1 MALQRDEVVRT
12 ALRLLNEEG
21 IEGLTTR
28 RLARELGVQSPAL
41 YWHFKSKRELLDLM
55 AEAMLAEALPPDR
68 EPGPDRW
75 PEWIAADARAKRHA
89 LLAYRDGAR
98 VHAGTL
104 PTEDELPAVEAQ
116 LSALCTAGLRP
127 RTALRLLLTVDR
139 YVMGWVTEEQAWQQD
154 AESQERP
161 PFPDDALRG
170 LPLLR
175 EAADVLRMT
184 DHDADFEYGLR
195 VLVEGFRAEIAR
207 ETGERAPEGEPGPAG
222 EPAPERE
229 AGAARE
235 ARPAGAEDG
244 LGWRHDRP

>member
-12 ALRLLNEEG
+12 ALRVLDEEG
-21 IEGLTTR
+21 IDGLTTR

-41 YWHFKSKRELLDLM
+41 YWHFKNKRELLDLM
-55 AEAMLAEALPPDR
+55 AEAMLAEALPADRSPDP
-68 EPGPDRW
+68 EHWPDW
-75 PEWIAADARAKRHA
+75 LAADARAKRHA

-116 LSALCTAGLRP
+116 LDALRQAGLRP
-127 RTALRLLLTVDR
+127 RTALRLLLTIDR
-139 YVMGWVTEEQAWQQD
+139 YIMGWVTEEQAWRQD
-154 AESQERP
+154 AADRARP
-161 PFPDDALRG
+161 PFPDEALHD

-195 VLVEGFRAEIAR
+195 VLIEGFRAEIAR
-207 ETGERAPEGEPGPAG
+207 ETLGT
-222 EPAPERE
+222 
-229 AGAARE
+229 
-235 ARPAGAEDG
+235 DG
-244 LGWRHDRP
+244 LA

>member
-1 MALQRDEVVRT
+1 MALSRDDVVRT

-68 EPGPDRW
+68 EPDPEHWPD
-75 PEWIAADARAKRHA
+75 WIAADARAKRHA

-116 LSALCTAGLRP
+116 LSALCRAGLRP

-139 YVMGWVTEEQAWQQD
+139 YIMGWVTEEQAWQQD
-154 AESQERP
+154 AAGRGGA
-161 PFPDDALRG
+161 PFPDEALRT

-184 DHDADFEYGLR
+184 DHDTDFEYGLR

-207 ETGERAPEGEPGPAG
+207 ETA
-222 EPAPERE
+222 
-229 AGAARE
+229 AGAGAGGPVVAAGPE
-235 ARPAGAEDG
+235 AAEGDG
-244 LGWRHDRP
+244 PVWRHDRP

>member
-12 ALRLLNEEG
+12 ALRVLNEEG
-21 IEGLTTR
+21 IDGLTTR

-41 YWHFKSKRELLDLM
+41 YWHFKNKRELLDLM

-68 EPGPDRW
+68 TPDPAHW
-75 PEWIAADARAKRHA
+75 PDWVAADARAKRRA

-104 PTEDELPAVEAQ
+104 PTEAELPAVEAQ
-116 LSALCTAGLRP
+116 LSALCQAGLRP

-139 YVMGWVTEEQAWQQD
+139 YLMGWVTEEQAWRQG
-154 AESQERP
+154 AEDRAGP
-161 PFPDDALRG
+161 PFPDEALRD

-175 EAADVLRMT
+175 EAAEVLRMT

-195 VLVEGFRAEIAR
+195 VLIDGFRAEV
-207 ETGERAPEGEPGPAG
+207 
-222 EPAPERE
+222 
-229 AGAARE
+229 ARE
-235 ARPAGAEDG
+235 AAVGE
-244 LGWRHDRP
+244 

>member
-12 ALRLLNEEG
+12 ALRLLNEVG
-21 IEGLTTR
+21 IDGLTTR

-68 EPGPDRW
+68 APTPEEW
-75 PEWIAADARAKRHA
+75 PAWIAADARAKRHA

-104 PTEDELPAVEAQ
+104 PTVDELPAVEAQ
-116 LSALCTAGLRP
+116 VGALCRAGLRP

-139 YVMGWVTEEQAWQQD
+139 YVMGWVAEEQAWRQD
-154 AESQERP
+154 ADHRTQP
-161 PFPDDALRG
+161 AFPDEALAG

-195 VLVEGFRAEIAR
+195 VLIEGFRGAIAGEAAGEGPVGGAAE
-207 ETGERAPEGEPGPAG
+207 GAG
-222 EPAPERE
+222 EPS
-229 AGAARE
+229 G
-235 ARPAGAEDG
+235 
-244 LGWRHDRP
+244 

>member
-12 ALRLLNEEG
+12 ALRLLDEVG
-21 IEGLTTR
+21 IDGLTTR

-68 EPGPDRW
+68 EPDP
-75 PEWIAADARAKRHA
+75 PEWIAADARAKRRG
-89 LLAYRDGAR
+89 LLAHRDGAR

-104 PTEDELPAVEAQ
+104 PTADELPAVEAQ
-116 LSALCTAGLRP
+116 LSALCRAGLHP
-127 RTALRLLLTVDR
+127 STALRLLLTVDR
-139 YVMGWVTEEQAWQQD
+139 YLMGWVTEEQAWRQD
-154 AESQERP
+154 AEQRDGA
-161 PFPDDALRG
+161 PFPDEALRD

-195 VLVEGFRAEIAR
+195 VLIEGFRTEIAR
-207 ETGERAPEGEPGPAG
+207 ESATGGASGDVGGVAG
-222 EPAPERE
+222 G
-229 AGAARE
+229 AGQ
-235 ARPAGAEDG
+235 
-244 LGWRHDRP
+244 

>member
-12 ALRLLNEEG
+12 ALRVLNEEG

-41 YWHFKSKRELLDLM
+41 YWHFKNKRELLDLM

-68 EPGPDRW
+68 APEPDRW
-75 PEWIAADARAKRHA
+75 PEWIAADARAKRKG

-104 PTEDELPAVEAQ
+104 PTVDELPAVEAQ
-116 LSALCTAGLRP
+116 LSALCRAGLRP

-139 YVMGWVTEEQAWQQD
+139 YIMGWVTEEQAWLQN
-154 AESQERP
+154 AAGRE
-161 PFPDDALRG
+161 PFPDEALDG
-170 LPLLR
+170 LPLLS
-175 EAADVLRMT
+175 EAVEVLRMT

-195 VLVEGFRAEIAR
+195 VLIEGFRVEIAR
-207 ETGERAPEGEPGPAG
+207 EGGDAGRGAGAG
-222 EPAPERE
+222 EGVSGD
-229 AGAARE
+229 AGAGGEGVSGVR
-235 ARPAGAEDG
+235 
-244 LGWRHDRP
+244 

>member
-12 ALRLLNEEG
+12 ALRLLDEVG
-21 IEGLTTR
+21 IDGLTTR

-68 EPGPDRW
+68 EPDPEHW
-75 PEWIAADARAKRHA
+75 PEWVAADARAKRRG
-89 LLAYRDGAR
+89 LLAHRDGAR

-104 PTEDELPAVEAQ
+104 PTADELPAVEAQ
-116 LSALCTAGLRP
+116 LSALCRAGLRP
-127 RTALRLLLTVDR
+127 DTALRLLLTVDR
-139 YVMGWVTEEQAWQQD
+139 YLMGWVTEEQAWRQD
-154 AESQERP
+154 AEQRDGA
-161 PFPDDALRG
+161 PFPDEALRD

-195 VLVEGFRAEIAR
+195 VLIEGFRTEIAR
-207 ETGERAPEGEPGPAG
+207 ESGSSDTAG
-222 EPAPERE
+222 DSSGG
-229 AGAARE
+229 AG
-235 ARPAGAEDG
+235 GSV
-244 LGWRHDRP
+244 

>member
-12 ALRLLNEEG
+12 ALRVLDEEG
-21 IEGLTTR
+21 IDGLTTR

-41 YWHFKSKRELLDLM
+41 YWHFKNKRELLDLM
-55 AEAMLAEALPPDR
+55 AEAMLAEALPVDRSPDP
-68 EPGPDRW
+68 EHWPDW
-75 PEWIAADARAKRHA
+75 LAADARAKRHA

-116 LSALCTAGLRP
+116 LDALRQAGLRP
-127 RTALRLLLTVDR
+127 RTALRLLLTIDR
-139 YVMGWVTEEQAWQQD
+139 YIMGWVTEEQAWRQD
-154 AESQERP
+154 AADRVRP
-161 PFPDDALRG
+161 SFPDEALRD

-195 VLVEGFRAEIAR
+195 VLIEGFRAEIAR
-207 ETGERAPEGEPGPAG
+207 EALGTDGPA
-222 EPAPERE
+222 
-229 AGAARE
+229 
-235 ARPAGAEDG
+235 
-244 LGWRHDRP
+244 

>member
-41 YWHFKSKRELLDLM
+41 YWHFKNKRELLDLM

-68 EPGPDRW
+68 EPGPEHW
-75 PEWIAADARAKRHA
+75 PDWIAADARAKRHA

-104 PTEDELPAVEAQ
+104 PTADELPAVEAQ
-116 LSALCTAGLRP
+116 LRALCGAGLRP

-139 YVMGWVTEEQAWQQD
+139 YIMGWVTEEQAWRHGAAD
-154 AESQERP
+154 RGHEV
-161 PFPDDALRG
+161 FPDEALSR
-170 LPLLR
+170 LPLLS
-175 EAADVLRMT
+175 EAAEVLRMT
-184 DHDADFEYGLR
+184 DHDADFDYGLR
-195 VLVEGFRAEIAR
+195 VLIEGFRAEIAR
-207 ETGERAPEGEPGPAG
+207 EAAETGGGG
-222 EPAPERE
+222 Q
-229 AGAARE
+229 AR
-235 ARPAGAEDG
+235 
-244 LGWRHDRP
+244 

>member
-12 ALRLLNEEG
+12 ALRLLDKEG
-21 IEGLTTR
+21 IDGLTTR

-41 YWHFKSKRELLDLM
+41 YWHFKNKRELLDLM

-68 EPGPDRW
+68 EPDPAHW
-75 PEWIAADARAKRHA
+75 PEWIAADARAKRGA

-104 PTEDELPAVEAQ
+104 PSEDELPAVEAQ
-116 LSALCTAGLRP
+116 LAALCGAGLRP

-139 YVMGWVTEEQAWQQD
+139 YIMGWVTEEQAWRQD
-154 AESQERP
+154 TADRDRP
-161 PFPDDALRG
+161 PFPDEALRE

-175 EAADVLRMT
+175 EAVDVLRMT

-195 VLVEGFRAEIAR
+195 VLIEGFRAEIAR
-207 ETGERAPEGEPGPAG
+207 E
-222 EPAPERE
+222 
-229 AGAARE
+229 
-235 ARPAGAEDG
+235 AGAEG
-244 LGWRHDRP
+244 APVAAEGAPASEVRASEGRAQEGRS

>member
-12 ALRLLNEEG
+12 ALRLLNEVG
-21 IEGLTTR
+21 IDGLTTR

-68 EPGPDRW
+68 APSAADW
-75 PEWIAADARAKRHA
+75 PAWIAADARAKRRA

-104 PTEDELPAVEAQ
+104 PTVDELPAVEAQ
-116 LSALCTAGLRP
+116 VGALCGAGLCP

-139 YVMGWVTEEQAWQQD
+139 YVMGWVAEEQAWRQD
-154 AESQERP
+154 ADDHARP
-161 PFPDDALRG
+161 AFPDEALAG

-195 VLVEGFRAEIAR
+195 VLIEGFRGAIAQEAAR
-207 ETGERAPEGEPGPAG
+207 EGAVAGGTGGAG
-222 EPAPERE
+222 EPLP
-229 AGAARE
+229 
-235 ARPAGAEDG
+235 
-244 LGWRHDRP
+244 

>member
-12 ALRLLNEEG
+12 ALRVLDEEG
-21 IEGLTTR
+21 IDGLTTR

-41 YWHFKSKRELLDLM
+41 YWHFKNKRELLDLM
-55 AEAMLAEALPPDR
+55 AEAMLAEALPVDRSPDP
-68 EPGPDRW
+68 EHWPDW
-75 PEWIAADARAKRHA
+75 LAADARAKRHA

-116 LSALCTAGLRP
+116 LDALRQAGLRP
-127 RTALRLLLTVDR
+127 RTALRLLLTIDR
-139 YVMGWVTEEQAWQQD
+139 YIMGWVTEEQAWRQD
-154 AESQERP
+154 AADRVRP
-161 PFPDDALRG
+161 PFPDEALRD

-195 VLVEGFRAEIAR
+195 VLIEGFRAEIAR
-207 ETGERAPEGEPGPAG
+207 EALGTDGPA
-222 EPAPERE
+222 
-229 AGAARE
+229 
-235 ARPAGAEDG
+235 
-244 LGWRHDRP
+244 

>member
-12 ALRLLNEEG
+12 ALRVLNEEG
-21 IEGLTTR
+21 IDGLSTR

-41 YWHFKSKRELLDLM
+41 YWHFKNKRELLDLM

-68 EPGPDRW
+68 EPDPEHWPD
-75 PEWIAADARAKRHA
+75 WIAADARAKRNA

-116 LSALCTAGLRP
+116 LSALCRAGLRP

-139 YVMGWVTEEQAWQQD
+139 YIMGWVTEEQAWRQD
-154 AESQERP
+154 AAQRTRP
-161 PFPDDALRG
+161 PFPDEALRD
-170 LPLLR
+170 LPLLS

-184 DHDADFEYGLR
+184 DHDADFDYGLR

-207 ETGERAPEGEPGPAG
+207 EAAEG
-222 EPAPERE
+222 RE
-229 AGAARE
+229 AA
-235 ARPAGAEDG
+235 DG
-244 LGWRHDRP
+244 VGGG

>member
-12 ALRLLNEEG
+12 ALRLLDEVG
-21 IEGLTTR
+21 IDGLTTR

-68 EPGPDRW
+68 EPSPEDW
-75 PEWIAADARAKRHA
+75 PGWLAEDARAKRRA

-104 PTEDELPAVEAQ
+104 PTVAELPAVEAQ
-116 LSALCTAGLRP
+116 VAALCRAGLRP

-139 YVMGWVTEEQAWQQD
+139 YVMGWVAEEQAWRQD
-154 AESQERP
+154 ADARP
-161 PFPDDALRG
+161 RPAFPDEALAD

-195 VLVEGFRAEIAR
+195 VLIEGFRSAIEQESR
-207 ETGERAPEGEPGPAG
+207 ENPVG
-222 EPAPERE
+222 
-229 AGAARE
+229 
-235 ARPAGAEDG
+235 EDG
-244 LGWRHDRP
+244 ADG